1 MLCFESF
8 LYTASPLLEA
18 LLQRLPS
25 EASTHVPPSTSW
37 RRRPLPLIHRV
48 VSYLAGGHFEGA
60 VTSRIWSV
68 NFGRQTHTQ
77 LWCKKLGYNNSD
89 YTIMYT
95 YVHVHTWLYIYYVA

>member
-8 LYTASPLLEA
+8 LHTASPLLEA

-37 RRRPLPLIHRV
+37 RRRPLIHRV
-48 VSYLAGGHFEGA
+48 VSCHAGGHLEGA

-68 NFGRQTHTQ
+68 NVGRQTHTQ
-77 LWCKKLGYNNSD
+77 
-89 YTIMYT
+89 I
-95 YVHVHTWLYIYYVA
+95 V